1 MSYEQIR
8 KDRVLVN
15 SLPKSGTHLLAK
27 AIQIFGYHEYFTSD
41 NYVNNTPKF
50 LGSYE
55 IRRILTNQNI
65 IDSNQEESEFLNIG
79 IIFPNLVPKSKLKYW
94 LECLAKSQYINGH
107 IPYNAKVNKVLT
119 DLNYHHVCI
128 IRDPR
133 AVTVSRLNFIFNS
146 ESAKDILPQGIPLK
160 ADLEP
165 MSTTERI
172 NFLLEGGYAKK
183 ADLKIHSFAHIYR
196 SILAWN
202 QDPNCLLVRF
212 EDLIGEQ
219 GGGNNQKQLEKL
231 MNLADHLKI
240 PWNKEI
246 ARQTKNV
253 YDPKTRTFR
262 VGNIHSWKTALEPAD
277 LARLTEYCEP
287 LCREAGYEV

>member
-8 KDRVLVN
+8 TDRVLVN

-27 AIQIFGYHEYFTSD
+27 AIQIFGYREYFTSE

-55 IRRILTNQNI
+55 ILRVLNNQNI
-65 IDSNQEESEFLNIG
+65 PDNQTEEEVLNIG
-79 IIFPNLVPKSKLKYW
+79 IIFPNLIPKSKLEYW
-94 LECLAKSQYINGH
+94 LECPSKSQYINGH
-107 IPYNAKVNKVLT
+107 IPYNTELNKVLNN
-119 DLNYHHVCI
+119 LNYHHVCI

-133 AVTVSRLNFIFNS
+133 AVMVSRLKFILNS

-172 NFLLEGGYAKK
+172 NFLLEGGYGKRSG
-183 ADLKIHSFAHIYR
+183 ITIYSFDQIYR
-196 SILAWN
+196 SVLAWGK
-202 QDPNCLLVRF
+202 DPNCLLVKF

-219 GGGNNQKQLEKL
+219 GGGSRQKQAQTLQD
-231 MNLADHLKI
+231 LAAHLSI
-240 PWNKEI
+240 PWDEEI
-246 ARQTKNV
+246 ARQTTNV

-262 VGNIHSWKTALEPAD
+262 VGNIHSWKNALEPED
-277 LARLTEYCEP
+277 LAQLTEYCEP
-287 LCREAGYEV
+287 LCLEAGYEI

>member
-1 MSYEQIR
+1 MSYEQLR
-8 KDRVLVN
+8 TDRVLVN

-55 IRRILTNQNI
+55 IHRVLNNQNI
-65 IDSNQEESEFLNIG
+65 IDSQQVEESLNIG
-79 IIFPNLVPKSKLKYW
+79 IVFPNSIPKSQLKYW
-94 LECLAKSQYINGH
+94 LECLPKSQYINGH
-107 IPYNAKVNKVLT
+107 IPYNSEFSKVLT

-133 AVTVSRLNFIFNS
+133 AVTISRMKFILNS
-146 ESAKDILPQGIPLK
+146 ESATDILPQGIPLK
-160 ADLEP
+160 ADLEI
-165 MSTTERI
+165 MSTSERL
-172 NFLLEGGYAKK
+172 NFLLEGGYAEK
-183 ADLKIHSFAHIYR
+183 ADLKIYSFAHIYR
-196 SILAWN
+196 SILAWGE
-202 QDPNCLLVRF
+202 DPNCLLVRF

-219 GGGNNQKQLEKL
+219 GGGNSQKQAETLRKL
-231 MNLADHLKI
+231 ANHLNI
-240 PWNKEI
+240 PWNEEI
-246 ARQTKNV
+246 ARQTKNI

-262 VGNIHSWKTALEPAD
+262 VGNIHSWKTALEPED

-287 LCREAGYEV
+287 LCQEAGYEV

>member
-1 MSYEQIR
+1 
-8 KDRVLVN
+8 
-15 SLPKSGTHLLAK
+15 LPKSGTHLLAK

-55 IRRILTNQNI
+55 IRRVLNNQNI
-65 IDSNQEESEFLNIG
+65 PETQSEEDLLNIG
-79 IIFPNLVPKSKLKYW
+79 IIFPNNVPKAKLKYW
-94 LECLAKSQYINGH
+94 LECLPKSQYINGH
-107 IPYNAKVNKVLT
+107 IPYNPELNKILNT
-119 DLNYHHVCI
+119 LNYHHVCI

-133 AVTVSRLNFIFNS
+133 AVTVSRLKFILNS

-165 MSTTERI
+165 MSTNERLK
-172 NFLLEGGYAKK
+172 FLLNGGYGEKS
-183 ADLKIHSFAHIYR
+183 DLTIYSFDRIYR
-196 SILAWN
+196 SILAWGK
-202 QDPNCLLVRF
+202 DPNCLLVKF

-219 GGGNNQKQLEKL
+219 GGGNSQKQAETLR
-231 MNLADHLKI
+231 NLAAHLNI
-240 PWNKEI
+240 TWDEEI
-246 ARQTKNV
+246 ARQTENV

-262 VGNIHSWKTALEPAD
+262 VGNIHSWKNALEPED

-287 LCREAGYEV
+287 LCQEAGYEV

>member
-8 KDRVLVN
+8 TDRVLVN

-41 NYVNNTPKF
+41 NYVDNTPKF

-55 IRRILTNQNI
+55 IRRVLKKQKS
-65 IDSNQEESEFLNIG
+65 IDSQQAEELLNIG
-79 IIFPNLVPKSKLKYW
+79 IVFPNSIPKSKLEYW
-94 LECLAKSQYINGH
+94 LKCLPKSQYINGH
-107 IPYNAKVNKVLT
+107 IPYNSEFSKIIA

-133 AVTVSRLNFIFNS
+133 AVTVSRMKFILNS

-165 MSTTERI
+165 MSTIERL
-172 NFLLEGGYAKK
+172 NFILEGGYAEK
-183 ADLKIHSFAHIYR
+183 ADLKIYSFAHIYR
-196 SILAWN
+196 SILAWAK
-202 QDPNCLLVRF
+202 DPNCLLVRF

-219 GGGNNQKQLEKL
+219 GGGDNQKQTETLR
-231 MNLADHLKI
+231 NLANHLNI
-240 PWNKEI
+240 PWDEEI

-262 VGNIHSWKTALEPAD
+262 VGNINSWKTALEPEA
-277 LARLTEYCEP
+277 LAILTEYCEP

>member
-8 KDRVLVN
+8 TDRVLVN

-27 AIQIFGYHEYFTSD
+27 AIKIFGYHEYFTSSD
-41 NYVNNTPKF
+41 YVNNTPKF

-55 IRRILTNQNI
+55 IRRVLKNQNI
-65 IDSNQEESEFLNIG
+65 ANSKQEEDLLNLG
-79 IIFPNLVPKSKLKYW
+79 IIFPNLVPKSKLEYW
-94 LECLAKSQYINGH
+94 LQCLPKSQYINGH
-107 IPYNAKVNKVLT
+107 IPYTPELNQVLNS
-119 DLNYHHVCI
+119 LNYHHVCI

-133 AVTVSRLNFIFNS
+133 AVTVSRLKFIFNS
-146 ESAKDILPQGIPLK
+146 ESAKDILPQGIPLR
-160 ADLEP
+160 ADLES

-172 NFLLEGGYAKK
+172 NFLLEGGHGEKSGLTIYN
-183 ADLKIHSFAHIYR
+183 FAQIYR
-196 SILAWN
+196 SILDWGK
-202 QDPNCLLVRF
+202 DPNCLLVKF

-219 GGGNNQKQLEKL
+219 GGGNSQKQTETLR
-231 MNLADHLKI
+231 NLAAHLNI
-240 PWNKEI
+240 PWDESI

-262 VGNIHSWKTALEPAD
+262 VGNIHSWKNSLEPED

-287 LCREAGYEV
+287 LCQEAGYEV